1 MLEKERDYSI
11 KPENLNLDE
20 YKNPLLNKLKDSLEI
35 AGFDVAVLERGL
47 FEHNTIS
54 HMTMPSR
61 GVAGNMISCIVS
73 GVNQVARRNGLGGD
87 LKRGMANW

>member
-35 AGFDVAVLERGL
+35 AGFDVAVLEPGL

-54 HMTMPSR
+54 QLTMPSR
-61 GVAGNMISCIVS
+61 GVAGNMISISNGCIRS
-73 GVNQVARRNGLGGD
+73 EPSSQKKWIRR
-87 LKRGMANW
+87 